1 MRIRIL
7 PHNTVKSEL
16 GECLLHILEHHPKKG
31 CGAICCM
38 PKQFLTLYKEQ
49 NDVAISGHIMAKNTF
64 SVTILFENKKI
75 VTNDLACTQMT

>member
-1 MRIRIL
+1 VVRMRIL
-7 PHNTVKSEL
+7 PHNTVKSES

-49 NDVAISGHIMAKNTF
+49 KEVAISGHST
-64 SVTILFENKKI
+64 L
-75 VTNDLACTQMT
+75 

>member
-1 MRIRIL
+1 MRIL
-7 PHNTVKSEL
+7 PHNTVKSES

-75 VTNDLACTQMT
+75 CYK

>member
-1 MRIRIL
+1 MRIL
-7 PHNTVKSEL
+7 PHNTVKSES